1 MSQEIAEY
9 MVNNN
14 IKGNILNI
22 TSSSA
27 LRPGISPY
35 IISKW
40 GERSLTLGLAKKYLP
55 YDIIVRKISTL
66 PYIDKNGYWVI
77 NDISTGIYARGR
89 SAGNPNIIIV
99 ETKDSQPLALLPAN
113 GEDQMGGTND
123 CVINCPMCG
132 SVNILN
138 MSNTEFKC
146 NFCESPLF

>member
-1 MSQEIAEY
+1 ME
-9 MVNNN
+9 NNN
-14 IKGNILNI
+14 NSNDNNYKKHTKTKSMKMQDFFGITNLDLIKSKSEQIKIKGKKEKHYLIYCMDYDNNDKKIDYSKL
-22 TSSSA
+22 
-27 LRPGISPY
+27 
-35 IISKW
+35 II
-40 GERSLTLGLAKKYLP
+40 
-55 YDIIVRKISTL
+55 
-66 PYIDKNGYWVI
+66 
-77 NDISTGIYARGR
+77 
-89 SAGNPNIIIV
+89 